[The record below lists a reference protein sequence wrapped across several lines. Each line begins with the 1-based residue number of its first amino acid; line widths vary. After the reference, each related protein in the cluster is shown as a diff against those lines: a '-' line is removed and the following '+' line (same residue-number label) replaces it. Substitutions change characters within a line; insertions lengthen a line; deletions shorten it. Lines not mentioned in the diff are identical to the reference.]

1 MRKFVVILVCLVF
14 ALAFGG
20 AAMAETLKIGT
31 MSPLTGPY
39 AQDGT
44 DIKQGVETA
53 VKVFGPVKGFDKV
66 EVMPTDS
73 ACDGG
78 KATMAANK
86 MINDKVDAVVGAYCS
101 SATEPAQIPLNK
113 AKVVQVTPASTN
125 ERLTSKGFKYFF
137 RMPPRDDVQAWST
150 VEFLEKKLKAKTIAL
165 VDDKQTYTAGLTE
178 NVEKFAKKNNIVK
191 IVAHEYITP
200 GDSDFTAVLTKLK
213 KVNPDVI
220 YLSVYQPEGSKMI
233 VQAKKLGLTATLISE
248 DAVYHPKTLEVAGK
262 AAEGMFFTFAYTEE
276 SPERTAFIETYKKM
290 WKVDA
295 VGTYAYYAYD
305 AAMMIMAAVAKAGTA
320 DADKLSEVIRG
331 GTWPG
336 VTGEISFDE
345 KGDRKIAHVVWIV
358 KDGKYVPYW
367 SPITGKDF

>member
-1 MRKFVVILVCLVF
+1 MKKFGVILVCLAF
-14 ALAFGG
+14 ALTFGG
-20 AAMAETLKIGT
+20 VAMAKTLKIGT
-31 MSPLTGPY
+31 LSPLTGPY

-53 VKVFGPVKGFDKV
+53 VEVFGAVKGFDKV

-86 MINDKVDAVVGAYCS
+86 MINDKVNMVVGAYCS
-101 SATEPAQIPLNK
+101 SATEPSQIPLNK
-113 AKVVQVTPASTN
+113 AKIVQVTPASTN
-125 ERLTSKGFKYFF
+125 ERLTDKGYKYFF

-165 VDDKQTYTAGLTE
+165 VDDKQTYTAGLTA
-178 NVEKFAKKNNIVK
+178 NIEKFAKKNNIVK
-191 IVAHEYITP
+191 IAAHEYITP

-213 KVNPDVI
+213 KVNPDAI

-233 VQAKKLGLTATLISE
+233 VQAKKLGITATLISE

-262 AAEGMFFTFAYTEE
+262 EAEGMFFTFAYTKET
-276 SPERTAFIETYKKM
+276 PERKAFVDTYKKM

-305 AAMMIMAAVAKAGTA
+305 AGMMLLAAAAKAGTTEG
-320 DADKLSEVIRG
+320 DKLAPVIRDN
-331 GTWPG
+331 TWPG
-336 VTGEISFDE
+336 ITGDISFDE
-345 KGDRKIAHVVWIV
+345 KGDRKIAHIVWVV
-358 KDGKYVPYW
+358 KDGQFVPYW
-367 SPITGKDF
+367 NPITGKDF

>member
-1 MRKFVVILVCLVF
+1 MRKFGVFMLCLALVLSF
-14 ALAFGG
+14 GSLAT
-20 AAMAETLKIGT
+20 AATLKIGT

-53 VKVFGPVKGFDKV
+53 VEVFGAVKGFDKV
-66 EVMPTDS
+66 EVVPTDS

-86 MINDKVDAVVGAYCS
+86 LINDKIDVVVGAYCS
-101 SATEPAQIPLNK
+101 SATEPAQIPLDK
-113 AKVVQVTPASTN
+113 AKVVQITPASTN
-125 ERLTSKGFKYFF
+125 ERLTSKGYKHFF

-150 VEFLEKKLKAKTIAL
+150 VEFLEKKLQAKTIAL

-178 NVEKFAKKNNIVK
+178 NIEKFAKKNDIVK
-191 IVAHEYITP
+191 VVAHEYITP

-233 VQAKKLGLTATLISE
+233 VQAKKLGITATLISE
-248 DAVYHPKTLEVAGK
+248 DAVYHPKTLEVAGD
-262 AAEGMFFTFAYTEE
+262 AANGMYFTFAYTKET
-276 SPERTAFIETYKKM
+276 PERQAFVETYKKM

-305 AAMMIMAAVAKAGTA
+305 AAMMVMAAVVKAGSA
-320 DADKLSEVIRG
+320 DGDKLAETIRG
-331 GTWPG
+331 NTWPG
-336 VTGEISFDE
+336 ITGEISFDE
-345 KGDRKIAHVVWIV
+345 KGDRKIAHIVWIV
-358 KDGKYVPYW
+358 KDGKFVPYW
-367 SPITGKDF
+367 DPITGKDF